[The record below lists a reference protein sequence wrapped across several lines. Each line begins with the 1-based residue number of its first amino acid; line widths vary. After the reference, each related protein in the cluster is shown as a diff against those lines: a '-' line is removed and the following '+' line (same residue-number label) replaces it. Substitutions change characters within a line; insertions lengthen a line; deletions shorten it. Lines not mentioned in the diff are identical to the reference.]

1 MVIPDFT
8 FSLVI
13 ALLLSLLFA
22 AIIRRRGPRSG
33 FFWFFVLI
41 LMATWAGGIWARPLG
56 PSLWGVN
63 WLSFLIVGLI
73 VALLVTLNALRDS
86 PGKQYP
92 RVERDAQLSRNQ
104 TQDLLEEV
112 NRKKDSRQLTYVT
125 LSIFFWLLLLMLI
138 ATILSRY
145 LIET

>member
-1 MVIPDFT
+1 MVLPDFT

-13 ALLLSLLFA
+13 ALLLSLFFA
-22 AIIRRRGPRSG
+22 AIIRRRGPRAG

-41 LMATWAGGIWARPLG
+41 LLATWAGGIWARPLG

-73 VALLVTLNALRDS
+73 VALLVTLNALRAS
-86 PGKQYP
+86 PGKPY
-92 RVERDAQLSRNQ
+92 RKVERNAQLSRAQ
-104 TQDLLEEV
+104 TRDLLEEA
-112 NRKKDSRQLTYVT
+112 NREGDTRQLTYVT

-138 ATILSRY
+138 VAILSRY